1 MQKMNF
7 EQFDEYRTATR
18 QAETPR
24 KVHYSQAYT
33 AIKMAWVGGEDVTLL
48 GFGATITT
56 KVKRNGDATDTYTDV
71 STLRTSLQG
80 LQGTEAGGVFM
91 DKVFEPLANG
101 GYPVNDLEFY
111 ASEDFKTLRLPQ
123 YMGQQVGIDQL
134 VDGGE
139 V

>member
-1 MQKMNF
+1 
-7 EQFDEYRTATR
+7 
-18 QAETPR
+18 
-24 KVHYSQAYT
+24 
-33 AIKMAWVGGEDVTLL
+33 
-48 GFGATITT
+48 
-56 KVKRNGDATDTYTDV
+56 
-71 STLRTSLQG
+71 
-80 LQGTEAGGVFM
+80 M

-111 ASEDFKTLRLPQ
+111 VSEDFKTLRLPQ